1 MDAMSGVRLIVQFE
15 ADSAATA
22 DSAIAEAT
30 ERCKRVQQEPGCIQF
45 EVFRSALAPEKYVLL
60 EHWDSKESLA
70 VHAQRMA
77 GNPPPRNPNIKRVRE
92 DYDYAETPAPAPAG
106 R

>member
-1 MDAMSGVRLIVQFE
+1 
-15 ADSAATA
+15 
-22 DSAIAEAT
+22 
-30 ERCKRVQQEPGCIQF
+30 
-45 EVFRSALAPEKYVLL
+45 
-60 EHWDSKESLA
+60 
-70 VHAQRMA
+70 MA